1 MKRIKFVLYIIVFL
15 FILLIQLPTTNS
27 TGSFVAVIPS
37 RISLDNAVRGEVY
50 PGKIILDNGE
60 DYAQTAVIDVKGD
73 IADWEIIF
81 YHSDAP
87 SIPITSCEIMADSSV
102 EIFYLVNIP
111 DDITL
116 GTHYGNISIISQED
130 LLYEEPGAQ
139 VILES
144 QVLLEITVILIA
156 DFFYYPTNVT
166 TEDTVQFVDNTTHI
180 NEMITSWFWYFG
192 DGNNS
197 SLKNPLYKY
206 NSSGEYT
213 VTLNVTLSNG
223 KKDMFSRPIV
233 VQTLPIIEPTEK
245 PNETN
250 GNETSNKDE
259 ENNNKTPGFELI
271 IIICVIALFIFWK
284 RKK

>member
-1 MKRIKFVLYIIVFL
+1 MKRIKFVLCIIVFL
-15 FILLIQLPTTNS
+15 FILLIQLPTANS
-27 TGSFVAVIPS
+27 IGSFIAVSPS
-37 RISLDNAVRGEVY
+37 YISLDNAVRGEVY
-50 PGKIILDNGE
+50 PGMITLDNGE
-60 DYAQTAVIDVKGD
+60 DYAQTAIIDVYGD

-81 YHSDAP
+81 YHSNAP

-111 DDITL
+111 EDVTV
-116 GTHYGNISIISQED
+116 GKHYGNISIMFQKD
-130 LLYEEPGAQ
+130 LLEPGAQ

-144 QVLLEITVILIA
+144 QILFEITVILVT
-156 DFFYYPTNVT
+156 DFFYNPINITTN
-166 TEDTVQFVDNTTHI
+166 DTIQFVDNTTHI
-180 NEMITSWFWYFG
+180 NEMITSWFWDFG

-250 GNETSNKDE
+250 TSNKDE
-259 ENNNKTPGFELI
+259 ENNNKTPGFETITVI
-271 IIICVIALFIFWK
+271 IALVIAFIVLK
-284 RKK
+284 RRKINII